1 MQHIRLI
8 QSIKWHQE
16 GDKLL
21 LFLWQ
26 QKITFPNT
34 LGLSELFC
42 EMQSWQKDYT
52 REVLIEKYKLS
63 SRVVDLLIKLWV
75 FICLENCAGPEAR
88 YFHAFVENPSSAYLP
103 EQQEEKFIASLYQNL
118 EHFFSESLWEVKW
131 WKLLPF
137 SKSFD
142 LNFSLHP
149 THSTRKKIGEQRLS
163 HQKEILQMIT
173 TLCSSYQDE
182 HYYGSWGGLYSLY
195 PVLIFKNDEVYVFD
209 RYQECFYQNVIPWL
223 HKELVSSFIA
233 TEQNYFE
240 VYECYVVFLS
250 AYQATLS
257 KYSNRGYKYIQM
269 EAGALATLIRQY
281 TANLNIPQLEIQ
293 GYFDQV
299 LMSILEQKL
308 GINKEKTLL
317 VHTMCLN

>member
-1 MQHIRLI
+1 M
-8 QSIKWHQE
+8 
-16 GDKLL
+16 
-21 LFLWQ
+21 
-26 QKITFPNT
+26 PNT
-34 LGLSELFC
+34 LGLAELFC
-42 EMQSWQKDYT
+42 EMQTGQKEYT
-52 REVLIEKYKLS
+52 RELLIEEYKFSL
-63 SRVVDLLIKLWV
+63 RVVDLLIKLWV
-75 FICLENCAGPEAR
+75 FICLENCSGPEAR
-88 YFHAFVENPSSAYLP
+88 HFHALVENPSLAYLP
-103 EQQEEKFIASLYQNL
+103 EQQEELFVSSLYQNL
-118 EHFFSESLWEVKW
+118 ENFFFESLWKVKW
-131 WKLLPF
+131 WEVSTF
-137 SKSFD
+137 SKNPDLIFSFQ
-142 LNFSLHP
+142 P
-149 THSTRKKIGEQRLS
+149 THSTRKKRGEQRAS
-163 HQKEILQMIT
+163 QQKEILQMIA

-195 PVLIFKNDEVYVFD
+195 PVLIFRNDETYIFD
-209 RYQECFYQNVIPWL
+209 RYQECFYQNDIPWI
-223 HKELVSSFIA
+223 HQEIVSSFIA
-233 TEQNYFE
+233 TEQNNFE
-240 VYECYVVFLS
+240 AYECYVVFLS